1 MTPAAI
7 RAYRASLG
15 LSAKAFAAFC
25 GVKHMTLVYRWEAG
39 TVEPHGAVVRL
50 LELSQAMPDVEAEL
64 LRRAHLIP

>member
-25 GVKHMTLVYRWEAG
+25 GVKHMTIVYRWETGA
-39 TVEPHGAVVRL
+39 VEPHGAVVRL
-50 LELSQAMPDVEAEL
+50 LELSQAMPDVQAEL
-64 LRRAHLIP
+64 LRRAHRIP